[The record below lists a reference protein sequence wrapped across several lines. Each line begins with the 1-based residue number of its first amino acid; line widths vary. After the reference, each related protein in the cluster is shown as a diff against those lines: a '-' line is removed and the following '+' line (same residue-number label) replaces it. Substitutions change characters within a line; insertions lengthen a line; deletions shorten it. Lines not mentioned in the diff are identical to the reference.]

1 MPRKKCAFGFSC
13 SAMMLQPG
21 LTAENCPNRETCG
34 VLTELSPEEEVE
46 LVRIQQAQAQQR
58 QEEWQQ
64 REAEAERVR
73 EVVRVSSRQAA
84 AMMLLARGCS
94 QTPESLGV
102 TEALAQVEARL
113 DQLRAQLSQ
122 YEGTYVAPTD
132 CELHHYN
139 VKRPR
144 GTYEYNKL
152 TAATPIFE
160 PSEKETKVRV
170 IHLSHDDDP
179 RNLEGRAGIERRN
192 KLLSLKAR
200 LGQIEQMLASVL
212 ADL

>member
-1 MPRKKCAFGFSC
+1 MPRKKCTFGFSC
-13 SAMMLQPG
+13 STMMLSPG
-21 LTAENCPNRETCG
+21 LTAEDCPNRETCG
-34 VLTELSPEEEVE
+34 ILTELTPEEEVE
-46 LVRIQQAQAQQR
+46 LICIR
-58 QEEWQQ
+58 QVEWEQ
-64 REAEAERVR
+64 REAEAERIR
-73 EVVRVSSRQAA
+73 EVIRVNQRQAA
-84 AMMLLARGCS
+84 AMMLRARGCS

-102 TEALAQVEARL
+102 TEALAQVESRL

-122 YEGTYVAPTD
+122 YEEIYIAPTD

-152 TAATPIFE
+152 TAGTPIFE

-192 KLLSLKAR
+192 KLLSLTAR
-200 LGQIEQMLASVL
+200 LGQIEQLLAGVL
-212 ADL
+212 AEL

>member
-1 MPRKKCAFGFSC
+1 
-13 SAMMLQPG
+13 MLSPG
-21 LTAENCPNRETCG
+21 LTAEDCPNRETCG
-34 VLTELSPEEEVE
+34 ILTELTPEEEVE
-46 LVRIQQAQAQQR
+46 LIRFRQAQAQQW
-58 QEEWQQ
+58 QEELEQ

-73 EVVRVSSRQAA
+73 EVIRVNQRQAA
-84 AMMLLARGCS
+84 AIMLLARGCT

-102 TEALAQVEARL
+102 TEALAQVESRL
-113 DQLRAQLSQ
+113 DQLRSQLSQ
-122 YEGTYVAPTD
+122 YEGAYIAPTG

-139 VKRPR
+139 VKRPW

-179 RNLEGRAGIERRN
+179 RTLEGRAGIERRN
-192 KLLSLKAR
+192 KLLSLTAR
-200 LGQIEQMLASVL
+200 LSQIEQLLADVL